1 MSFYRL
7 LHLDTFSFFFF
18 EISLFL
24 SFCGALRVTSITNS
38 VDHTH
43 THTHTQLSFGLHMAV
58 VNMPFLSTMFGLS
71 PLRREEWEIVLGFSL
86 PIILLE
92 EVMKWLSRHLE

>member
-43 THTHTQLSFGLHMAV
+43 THTHTHTAFFWFAYGCGEYALLIDHVRFVSLAEGRMGDSSWVLSAHHTA
-58 VNMPFLSTMFGLS
+58 
-71 PLRREEWEIVLGFSL
+71 
-86 PIILLE
+86 
-92 EVMKWLSRHLE
+92 